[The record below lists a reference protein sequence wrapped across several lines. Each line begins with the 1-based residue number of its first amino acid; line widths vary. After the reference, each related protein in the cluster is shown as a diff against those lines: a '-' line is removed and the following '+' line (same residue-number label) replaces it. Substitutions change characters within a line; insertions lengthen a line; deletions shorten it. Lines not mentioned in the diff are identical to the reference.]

1 MKMHA
6 PKTLKPLE
14 AGVSTALLLSSGGLA
29 QSKSINQG
37 PAITSKR
44 YLSRLLAGRSKRF
57 SVWKT
62 RTIIEFGNY

>member
-6 PKTLKPLE
+6 SKTLKPLE
-14 AGVSTALLLSSGGLA
+14 ASVSTVLLLSSGGLA
-29 QSKSINQG
+29 QSKSITRV

-44 YLSRLLAGRSKRF
+44 RLSRLLAGWSKRF